1 MTQSVVYSNYNTTA
15 GNYYTSTV
23 DIGTGQVTSIWYGVN
38 NIPPQIPI
46 PKPLSPRENIRQ
58 FISPDFDA
66 ELEIKYKEE
75 TLKSV
80 KGKIV
85 DIDINRDDNFIIVDG
100 VYEKYLIN
108 VNSIVSIRRI
118 KGNEEL
124 VLDLLDKV

>member
-1 MTQSVVYSNYNTTA
+1 MTQSVVYSNYNTTSSNWGTTSTITIPISYS
-15 GNYYTSTV
+15 GNYINV
-23 DIGTGQVTSIWYGVN
+23 IQPSI
-38 NIPPQIPI
+38 
-46 PKPLSPRENIRQ
+46 KPLSPRENIRQ
-58 FISPDFDA
+58 FILPDFDA

-85 DIDINRDDNFIIVDG
+85 DIDINRDDNFITVDG
-100 VYEKYLIN
+100 IYEKYLIN